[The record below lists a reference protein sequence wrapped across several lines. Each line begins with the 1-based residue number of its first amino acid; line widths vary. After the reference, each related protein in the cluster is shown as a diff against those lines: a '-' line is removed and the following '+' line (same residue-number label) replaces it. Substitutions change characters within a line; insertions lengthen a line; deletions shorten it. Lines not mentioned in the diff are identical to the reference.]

1 MEAQSMNNPR
11 LGFVLSAL
19 GAFGVLVL
27 VAGFVPDVSGPE
39 IRRPY
44 TESAVQSGAT
54 SAVTRPL
61 SHIVWNM
68 RGELTGSGP
77 SPRQALLP
85 ARPALL
91 ELKDGMVALRTV
103 SGASPL
109 LSEPGGAFLR
119 PLLEAPAVRQES
131 RKTKAS
137 RARADAPAG
146 PLAAVLGEPL
156 DFQGLPIRWSSGEK
170 LACGFSPNVR
180 ERVDKL
186 LAGWR
191 EVAGLP
197 VSLRQ
202 RVERYRPTVEK
213 YAERYGLDPG
223 LVYAIIYT
231 ESSFNPTLI
240 SSRSAH
246 GLMQVVPSTAG
257 GEVHA
262 WFGRSGIPDAEVLLH
277 PETNIRYGTAYF
289 HLLLTRHLKAIVDP
303 LSREYCAI
311 ASYNS
316 GSWGM
321 LKAFGATEAEAFAAI
336 NAMTPDEVRAHL
348 LQKLPSRETRSFV
361 RKVLDS
367 RARFTAML

>member
-1 MEAQSMNNPR
+1 MNNP
-11 LGFVLSAL
+11 LPGFVLSVT
-19 GAFGVLVL
+19 GAFGVLAL

-39 IRRPY
+39 VRRPY
-44 TESAVQSGAT
+44 TEGAVQSGAT
-54 SAVTRPL
+54 SA
-61 SHIVWNM
+61 
-68 RGELTGSGP
+68 
-77 SPRQALLP
+77 
-85 ARPALL
+85 
-91 ELKDGMVALRTV
+91 

-119 PLLEAPAVRQES
+119 PLLETTLLRREN
-131 RKTKAS
+131 RKQPSGAS
-137 RARADAPAG
+137 GEAG
-146 PLAAVLGEPL
+146 AGSLGSVLGEPL
-156 DFQGLPIRWSSGEK
+156 DFQGIPIRWSGEK
-170 LACGFSPNVR
+170 AACGFSPEMR
-180 ERVDKL
+180 QRVDRL

-191 EVAGLP
+191 EVADLP
-197 VSLRQ
+197 TSLRQ
-202 RVERYRPTVEK
+202 RVERYRDTVEK
-213 YAERYGLDPG
+213 CAKRYGLDPG

-246 GLMQVVPSTAG
+246 GLMQVVPATAG

-289 HLLLTRHLKAIVDP
+289 HLLLTRHLKGVVNP

-321 LKAFGATEAEAFAAI
+321 LKAFGKTEAEALAAI
-336 NAMTPDEVRAHL
+336 NAMTPEEVRAHL
-348 LQKLPSRETRSFV
+348 LKKSPSREPRSFV

>member
-1 MEAQSMNNPR
+1 MNNP
-11 LGFVLSAL
+11 LPGFVLSVT
-19 GAFGVLVL
+19 GAFGVLAL

-39 IRRPY
+39 VRRPY
-44 TESAVQSGAT
+44 TEGAVQSGAT

-61 SHIVWNM
+61 SHIVWNV
-68 RGELTGSGP
+68 RGTLAESAPLP
-77 SPRQALLP
+77 QQAILS

-91 ELKDGMVALRTV
+91 ELKDGMVTLRTA

-119 PLLEAPAVRQES
+119 PLLETTLLRREN
-131 RKTKAS
+131 RKQPSGAS
-137 RARADAPAG
+137 GEAG
-146 PLAAVLGEPL
+146 AGSLGSVLGEPL
-156 DFQGLPIRWSSGEK
+156 DFQGIPIRWSGEK
-170 LACGFSPNVR
+170 AACGFSPEMR
-180 ERVDKL
+180 QRVDRL

-191 EVAGLP
+191 EVADLP
-197 VSLRQ
+197 TSLRQ
-202 RVERYRPTVEK
+202 RVERYRDTVEK
-213 YAERYGLDPG
+213 CAERYGLDPG

-246 GLMQVVPSTAG
+246 GLMQVVPATAG

-289 HLLLTRHLKAIVDP
+289 HLLLTRHLKGVVNP

-321 LKAFGATEAEAFAAI
+321 LKAFGKTEAEALAAI
-336 NAMTPDEVRAHL
+336 NAMTPEEVRAHL
-348 LQKLPSRETRSFV
+348 LKKSPSRETRSFV